1 MGHDC
6 ALSVMHGAER
16 APVEAHDAEFY
27 RHEFERIGKGDKD
40 TDRNAGIF
48 DNLFLHD

>member
-1 MGHDC
+1 MGHDR
-6 ALSVMHGAER
+6 ALCIMHGAKRPPIET
-16 APVEAHDAEFY
+16 HDAEFY

-40 TDRNAGIF
+40 TDRDAGIF